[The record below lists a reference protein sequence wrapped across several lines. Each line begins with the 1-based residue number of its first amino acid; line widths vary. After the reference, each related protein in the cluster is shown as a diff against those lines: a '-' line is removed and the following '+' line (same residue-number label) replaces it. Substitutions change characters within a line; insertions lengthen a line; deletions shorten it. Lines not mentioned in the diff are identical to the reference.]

1 MLKSR
6 ITELLPGRVLTDDRR
21 GIREIVTQNHL
32 GSVGFTTECP
42 THGIKGLF
50 HHFNAIHKKIF
61 FKGIIA

>member
-21 GIREIVTQNHL
+21 EIRETVTQNHL

-50 HHFNAIHKKIF
+50 YHFNAIHKKIF